1 MFPKINNK
9 SLLDCTEEDLQTLI
23 DNPDYRENEYID
35 YKKTFTHLDLYNA
48 KKEIIEA
55 KKAELKSD
63 VCSFANAEGGY
74 LIFGISDEKGYA
86 KEIVGVLID
95 NDNTDQFELNIR
107 NILNFI
113 LPKSPYIK
121 FHFIKLIN
129 GKYVVI
135 LFIKHDNFAP
145 YTQILDQKGYV
156 MSTRSGN
163 GKRLM
168 TYAEVKNMFNQSF
181 ELEKDILIYRN
192 ERISHFSNSVDTIGK
207 QVKRFFLFHII
218 PETFMDS
225 SYTHNIFML
234 ENNKVFQSY
243 HIFEAF
249 CSTSRYTPC
258 IEGLRCFGDTQYHN
272 KHECIIYNNGIVECY
287 AALDNYLY
295 PDFSPRSV
303 PTNVHDEHLFVEK
316 NDIWDK
322 IEKVIDAY
330 RRSFVKLYSDERFFF
345 CITICGAEGII
356 SEKNDH
362 GIGYISR
369 IDRNRLLCAPMV
381 CTNIED
387 EELFEKSKKALH
399 IEYFLSLGVK
409 YNNELNQLI
418 HEVYNNDTDIKTE

>member
-1 MFPKINNK
+1 M
-9 SLLDCTEEDLQTLI
+9 
-23 DNPDYRENEYID
+23 
-35 YKKTFTHLDLYNA
+35 DLYNA

-168 TYAEVKNMFNQSF
+168 TYAEVKNMFN
-181 ELEKDILIYRN
+181 
-192 ERISHFSNSVDTIGK
+192 
-207 QVKRFFLFHII
+207 
-218 PETFMDS
+218 
-225 SYTHNIFML
+225 
-234 ENNKVFQSY
+234 
-243 HIFEAF
+243 
-249 CSTSRYTPC
+249 
-258 IEGLRCFGDTQYHN
+258 
-272 KHECIIYNNGIVECY
+272 
-287 AALDNYLY
+287 
-295 PDFSPRSV
+295 
-303 PTNVHDEHLFVEK
+303 
-316 NDIWDK
+316 
-322 IEKVIDAY
+322 
-330 RRSFVKLYSDERFFF
+330 
-345 CITICGAEGII
+345 
-356 SEKNDH
+356 
-362 GIGYISR
+362 
-369 IDRNRLLCAPMV
+369 
-381 CTNIED
+381 
-387 EELFEKSKKALH
+387 
-399 IEYFLSLGVK
+399 
-409 YNNELNQLI
+409 
-418 HEVYNNDTDIKTE
+418 